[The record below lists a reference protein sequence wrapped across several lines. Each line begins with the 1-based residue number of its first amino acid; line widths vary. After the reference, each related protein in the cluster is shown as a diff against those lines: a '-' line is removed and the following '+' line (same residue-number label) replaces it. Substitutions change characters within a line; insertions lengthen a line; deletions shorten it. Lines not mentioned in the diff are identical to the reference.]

1 MVTMLPM
8 MRLTTRRFSSLLAAT
23 TLVSAFLS
31 AMPATAAPPIA
42 PERYNKGPR
51 VLFNMHSKADLDA
64 MDKIVPGR
72 FHQKYWQT
80 PRSSIQHGFF
90 KRGPTGHVKTVAG
103 YHGEE
108 IIVMIAGELKFTFP
122 DSKQSF
128 TLRKGD
134 VFSFPNILHAGECLT
149 DECHFMAVYSPNRP
163 DFGPE
168 GAPMDAKSNAA
179 IADDEK

>member
-1 MVTMLPM
+1 MVT
-8 MRLTTRRFSSLLAAT
+8 RKHCLAAL
-23 TLVSAFLS
+23 LVAATSLS
-31 AMPATAAPPIA
+31 VALPVLAQTAPIT
-42 PERYNKGPR
+42 PERFNKGPR
-51 VLFNMHSKADLDA
+51 VLFNLYSQADKDGL
-64 MDKIVPGR
+64 DKIVPGR
-72 FHQKYWQT
+72 FHQKFWQS

-108 IIVMIAGELKFTFP
+108 IIVMIEGELKFTFP

-128 TLRKGD
+128 VLRKGD
-134 VFSFPNILHAGECLT
+134 VFNFPNILHAGECLT

-168 GAPMDAKSNAA
+168 GTHMDSKSNVA